1 MILYIIIIM
10 SLHSLNSTHIGLSY
24 PPPLS
29 NDHASVCFFFK
40 SHQHVYLGCQKIFFC
55 KFLIAYDNA
64 VRNQKLQTEFS
75 QTKKE
80 INSYLESIERGKAKE
95 AIIERKRKVGRL
107 TEVKIIKVPPNT
119 KVLLS
124 VLLFAGSQTQCSAE
138 SNQDRNK

>member
-1 MILYIIIIM
+1 MIM
-10 SLHSLNSTHIGLSY
+10 HQFVFFSNHTNTSTW
-24 PPPLS
+24 
-29 NDHASVCFFFK
+29 VVRRF
-40 SHQHVYLGCQKIFFC
+40 FFC